1 MKTNTTLYPHILK
14 RCLLFC
20 LMCIYFPLFSLKP
33 KNGIYRGVL
42 YLDSFQNIQLPFNFE
57 VSVKGKKTKIA
68 ISNAEEKIEVN
79 EIRQKGDSLFFKM
92 PVFDTEF
99 RCKIGENEWSGFWV
113 NHYRKDK
120 HKIPFKAFYNQPNRF
135 LFKPGAQN
143 PVFEGRWETVFSPG
157 SKDSSIAIG
166 VFHHLEQSDDVTGTF
181 LTETGDYRYLEGMKH
196 GDSLYLSCFDGS
208 HAFLF
213 TAKCENDKLTGM
225 FYSGSHW
232 NEKWIAVKNEH
243 AALRDPNSITQLAK
257 SDKPISFSFKDT
269 KGKTV
274 SLSDEAFKNKA
285 VIIQL
290 MGSWC
295 PNCMDESKYLSG
307 VYNTYQSQGLEIV
320 ALAFER
326 TEEFD
331 KAALQV
337 ERMKTRLGMNYPVLI
352 TQKTGKAKASE
363 TFPQLNNVSAFPTTI
378 FLNKK
383 QEVVKI
389 HTGFNGPATGKAY
402 QDFTK
407 EIESLIQQLIK
418 E

>member
-1 MKTNTTLYPHILK
+1 MKKITGIQLASFK
-14 RCLLFC
+14 RCILLC
-20 LMCIYFPLFSLKP
+20 LLCLSFPLFSLKL
-33 KNGIYRGVL
+33 KNGVYRGVL
-42 YLDSFQNIQLPFNFE
+42 YLDTAANVQLPFNFE
-57 VSVKGKKTKIA
+57 VSGKGKKTQI
-68 ISNAEEKIEVN
+68 IIRNAEEKIAVN
-79 EIRQKGDSLFFKM
+79 EIKQKGDSLFFKM

-99 RCKIGENEWSGFWV
+99 RCRVSNTEWTGIWV

-120 HKIPFKAFYNQPNRF
+120 RIITFKAFYNQPNRF
-135 LFKPGAQN
+135 LFKPGSQN
-143 PVFEGRWETVFSPG
+143 PVFEGKWATVFSPG

-213 TAKCENDKLTGM
+213 TAVYKNETLTGT
-225 FYSGSHW
+225 FYSGAHW
-232 NEKWIAVKNEH
+232 KEKWKAVKNDN
-243 AALRDPNSITQLAK
+243 AALRDPNSITKVIQ
-257 SDKPISFSFKDT
+257 SDKPIAFGFKDA

-295 PNCMDESKYLSG
+295 PNCMDESRYLAEI
-307 VYNTYQSQGLEIV
+307 YKTYQPKGLEII

-331 KAALQV
+331 KAAQQV
-337 ERMKTRLGMNYPVLI
+337 ERMKLRLGMNYPVLI
-352 TQKTGKAKASE
+352 TQKTGKAKAAE
-363 TFPQLNNVSAFPTTI
+363 TFPQLNTVTAFPTTI

-383 QEVVKI
+383 HEVVKI

-402 QDFTK
+402 EDFTS
-407 EIESLIQQLIK
+407 ETESLINQLIK

>member
-1 MKTNTTLYPHILK
+1 
-14 RCLLFC
+14 
-20 LMCIYFPLFSLKP
+20 LFSQKI

-42 YLDSFQNIQLPFNFE
+42 VLDTIENIQLPFNFE
-57 VSVKGKKTKIA
+57 VSGKGKKTKIV
-68 ISNAEEKIEVN
+68 IRNAEEKIMVN
-79 EIRQKGDSLFFKM
+79 EIRQKGDSFFFKM

-99 RCKIGENEWSGFWV
+99 RCKIGETEWSGFWV
-113 NHYRKDK
+113 NYYRKDK
-120 HKIPFKAFYNQPNRF
+120 HKIPFKAFYNQPNRY
-135 LFKPGAQN
+135 LYKQGASN

-157 SKDSSIAIG
+157 TKDSSIAIG
-166 VFHHLEQSDDVTGTF
+166 VFHHLEQSNDITGTF

-213 TAKCENDKLTGM
+213 TAKYENDKLTGM
-225 FYSGSHW
+225 FYSGAHW
-232 NEKWIAVKNEH
+232 KEKWKAVKNDN
-243 AALRDPNSITQLAK
+243 AALRDPNSITQVVQN
-257 SDKPISFSFKDT
+257 DKPIAFSFKDA

-295 PNCMDESKYLSG
+295 PNCMDESRYLAEI
-307 VYNTYQSQGLEIV
+307 YKTYQPKGLEII
-320 ALAFER
+320 ALAFEK

-331 KAALQV
+331 KAAQQV
-337 ERMKTRLGMNYPVLI
+337 QRMQTRLGINYPVLI
-352 TQKTGKAKASE
+352 TQKTGKAKAAE
-363 TFPQLNNVSAFPTTI
+363 TFPQLNSVTAFPTTI

-383 QEVVKI
+383 HEVVKI

-402 QDFTK
+402 ESFTK
-407 EIESLIQQLIK
+407 ETESLINQLIK